1 MHDVAIGLENRPGP
15 WPRWVALWATSCDR
29 PFEVV
34 LIARKKVIVSI
45 SCGNEPGQARVA
57 PEGKS
62 RRERQFTWQGLEG
75 HLTKISRRCRLQQ
88 LYSHYLHFRSCPTVE
103 EDLVLHARRIPN

>member
-34 LIARKKVIVSI
+34 LIARKKVIVRV
-45 SCGNEPGQARVA
+45 SCVF
-57 PEGKS
+57 KDCVS
-62 RRERQFTWQGLEG
+62 
-75 HLTKISRRCRLQQ
+75 S
-88 LYSHYLHFRSCPTVE
+88 
-103 EDLVLHARRIPN
+103 VLLIGDV